1 MYKIAKQLM
10 EEDPGIYPAEESYL
24 RQEPNEMVYHVNGK
38 AIVRSDGGKL
48 LFTPLSDD
56 EKEFFVFGAQ
66 LDAGDLL
73 PVTELKEADQETL
86 HCLQE
91 LDESL
96 NGKNLHAMAIERPAT
111 GNGTVT
117 VLITHSAHPE
127 NTYFRISV
135 PELNALTP
143 EQIDEL
149 PSYNEERTLANPY
162 HIQLDG
168 GKLIVY

>member
-1 MYKIAKQLM
+1 MYKTTKQLM

-73 PVTELKEADQETL
+73 PVTELKEADQEAL

-96 NGKNLHAMAIERPAT
+96 KGKNLHAVAIERPAT
-111 GNGTVT
+111 GNGTVAA
-117 VLITHSAHPE
+117 IIAHPAHPE
-127 NTYFRISV
+127 NTYFRITV

-149 PSYNEERTLANPY
+149 PSYNEERNLSNPY
-162 HIQLDG
+162 HIQIDG
-168 GKLIVY
+168 DQMIVY